1 MPDDVAAA
9 RPDPDIHAIRADTL
23 RRLGHS
29 LRTPLN
35 AISASVQLVLATE
48 LSEDQR
54 LNLETIEGASDSLLG
69 VVGDLLDAAEIQAGE
84 LQVSSQPFRLPDTIR
99 EAVRSV
105 RPLAVDRGLE
115 LTTHGLS
122 SLPTDLIGDPGRLRQ
137 VIVQLTTNAI
147 RFTSHGRVQV
157 GAKVLSH
164 DERAVTIRF
173 AVRDTGIGI
182 PTAELGR
189 IFEPFVQVDA
199 DRGDRIPTSGLGLAI
214 ACRVVEAMGGD
225 RIEVES
231 EEGRGSTFSFDL
243 RFERYAPEP
252 GEPLRESLAAN
263 WIVVVT
269 DDARVG
275 HNLTDAL
282 RHGGFESTEFSSIPL
297 AAASV
302 ALSDDPSLLPGVVVL
317 APSDEPFVAA
327 ARMRSDPRLGKVPA
341 VLVVPF
347 GTRGDAAECARI
359 GIEGYLPQPVSAV
372 DLIEAT
378 RAVLVRGR
386 GDPTLVTRHWLR
398 EQRRPLR
405 ILVVDDSPTGRAVV
419 MRSLERLGHDTESA
433 PTGRDGLAM
442 LEKGTYDVV
451 LMDMEMPD
459 MDGVEVTKAIRDGG
473 SDIPIVG
480 ISAHAFGADR
490 RRCLEAGMDDHITK
504 PFRIEQLQM
513 SMERVLADTR

>member
-1 MPDDVAAA
+1 MSDGGPPA
-9 RPDPDIHAIRADTL
+9 RSASDIHAIRADTL

-48 LSEDQR
+48 LTEDQR
-54 LNLETIEGASDSLLG
+54 LNLETIEGAADSLLG

-84 LQVSSQPFRLPDTIR
+84 LQIASQPFRLPDTIR

-122 SLPTDLIGDPGRLRQ
+122 GLPTDLIGDPGRLRQ
-137 VIVQLTTNAI
+137 VIVQLATNAI
-147 RFTSHGRVQV
+147 RFTPNGRVQV
-157 GAKVLSH
+157 GAKVRSH
-164 DERAVTIRF
+164 DDRRVTVRF

-182 PTAELGR
+182 PSAELER
-189 IFEPFVQVDA
+189 IFEPFVQVGPDV
-199 DRGDRIPTSGLGLAI
+199 GDRIPTSGLGLAI
-214 ACRVVEAMGGD
+214 ASRVVEAMGGE

-231 EEGRGSTFSFDL
+231 EEGKGSTFSFDL
-243 RFERYAPEP
+243 SFERYSPDP
-252 GEPLRESLAAN
+252 GESLGESLSAN

-269 DDARVG
+269 DDTRVG

-282 RHGGFESTEFSSIPL
+282 RHGGFESTEFASVPL

-317 APSDEPFVAA
+317 APSDEPFEVAS
-327 ARMRSDPRLGKVPA
+327 RMRAEPRLGKVPA

-347 GTRGDAAECARI
+347 GTRGDAAVCRRL

-378 RAVLVRGR
+378 RAVLLRGR

-419 MRSLERLGHDTESA
+419 MRSLERLGHETESA
-433 PTGRDGLAM
+433 PTGRAALA
-442 LEKGTYDVV
+442 LLDDRGFDVV

-459 MDGVEVTKAIRDGG
+459 MDGVEATKAIRQAG
-473 SDIPIVG
+473 SDIPIIGV
-480 ISAHAFGADR
+480 SAHAFGADR
-490 RRCLEAGMDDHITK
+490 RRCLEAGMNDHVTK

-513 SMERVLADTR
+513 SMEHVLADVR

>member
-1 MPDDVAAA
+1 M
-9 RPDPDIHAIRADTL
+9 
-23 RRLGHS
+23 
-29 LRTPLN
+29 
-35 AISASVQLVLATE
+35 
-48 LSEDQR
+48 
-54 LNLETIEGASDSLLG
+54 
-69 VVGDLLDAAEIQAGE
+69 
-84 LQVSSQPFRLPDTIR
+84 
-99 EAVRSV
+99 
-105 RPLAVDRGLE
+105 
-115 LTTHGLS
+115 
-122 SLPTDLIGDPGRLRQ
+122 
-137 VIVQLTTNAI
+137 
-147 RFTSHGRVQV
+147 
-157 GAKVLSH
+157 
-164 DERAVTIRF
+164 
-173 AVRDTGIGI
+173 
-182 PTAELGR
+182 
-189 IFEPFVQVDA
+189 
-199 DRGDRIPTSGLGLAI
+199 
-214 ACRVVEAMGGD
+214 
-225 RIEVES
+225 
-231 EEGRGSTFSFDL
+231 
-243 RFERYAPEP
+243 
-252 GEPLRESLAAN
+252 
-263 WIVVVT
+263 VT

-317 APSDEPFVAA
+317 APSDEPFEAA

-433 PTGRDGLAM
+433 PTGRDGVAM

-459 MDGVEVTKAIRDGG
+459 MDGVEATKVIREGG
-473 SDIPIVG
+473 SAIPIVG

-490 RRCLEAGMDDHITK
+490 RRCLEAGMNDHITK

-513 SMERVLADTR
+513 SMERVLAE